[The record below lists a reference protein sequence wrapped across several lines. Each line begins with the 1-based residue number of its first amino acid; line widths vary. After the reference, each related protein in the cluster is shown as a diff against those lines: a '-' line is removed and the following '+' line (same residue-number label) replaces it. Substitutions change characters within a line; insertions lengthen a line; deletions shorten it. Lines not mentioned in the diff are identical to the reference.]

1 VTERATPGLPPGDA
15 PARRRR
21 AARVQFALLIASA
34 LLATTVGAVTVQW
47 TDFPAAAGLLLG
59 EPAASATHGASSA
72 AVLAWVRLPRVLLAG
87 AVGATLGL
95 CGAAMQGLFRNPLA
109 DPALLGISS
118 GAAMGVVTVTV
129 LADALWPAAATAL
142 GRWLVP
148 GAAFVG
154 ALASVVAVHRL
165 SLFGG
170 RTAVGTIMLAGIGV
184 NALAGAVTGFLL
196 AIADDAQLRTVTFWS
211 LGSLAGASW
220 SMLAVS
226 LPLLAI
232 SAAVLP
238 RLAIDL
244 DAVNLGEA
252 EALHIGVNVDTV
264 TRMLLVAVSL
274 GVAASVSVAGTIG
287 FVGLAV
293 PHVVR
298 LVWGSDHRMLLGSS
312 LRVGASLLIMAD
324 LGARTLAA
332 PSEVPIGVLTA
343 LTGAPLLL
351 WLLQREQQRGRA

>member
-1 VTERATPGLPPGDA
+1 MTDAKATRLPEDAVT
-15 PARRRR
+15 RRRR
-21 AARVQFALLIASA
+21 GARLQYALLVTAA
-34 LLATTVGAVTVQW
+34 LLATTVGAVAVEW
-47 TDFPAAAGLLLG
+47 SDFPEAARLLFGQPAAA
-59 EPAASATHGASSA
+59 PHGTTSA

-129 LADALWPAAATAL
+129 MADAVAPAAAAAL

-165 SLFGG
+165 SLSGG
-170 RTAVGTIMLAGIGV
+170 RTTVATIMLAGIGI

-226 LPLLAI
+226 LPLLTL

-238 RLAIDL
+238 RLALDL

-252 EALHIGVNVDTV
+252 EALHLGVHVETV
-264 TRMLLVAVSL
+264 TRVLLAAVSL

-298 LVWGSDHRMLLGSS
+298 LLWGSDHRMLLGSS
-312 LRVGASLLIMAD
+312 LRVGATLLILAD

-332 PSEVPIGVLTA
+332 PSEIPIGVLTA
-343 LTGAPLLL
+343 MAGAPLLL
-351 WLLQREQQRGRA
+351 WLLHRDDRRRWA